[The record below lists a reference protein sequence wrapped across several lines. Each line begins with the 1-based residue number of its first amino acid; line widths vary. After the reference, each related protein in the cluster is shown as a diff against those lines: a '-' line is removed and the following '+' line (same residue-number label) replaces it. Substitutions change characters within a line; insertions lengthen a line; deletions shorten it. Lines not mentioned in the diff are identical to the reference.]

1 MKIGMKMTMISVH
14 SRGQPSRKMITCAR
28 SMNWV
33 GVMFIDFTQVLM
45 ISWPPRRAKA
55 AAKVF
60 EPMKSQQTMAEVF
73 AVRKTDS
80 LTTVKLSRLYAAA
93 RTNPPKDPMAAA
105 SVGVASPT
113 TIVPKTPRMI
123 RASGK
128 NDPRSILKISRRAK
142 VKIT

>member
-1 MKIGMKMTMISVH
+1 M
-14 SRGQPSRKMITCAR
+14 
-28 SMNWV
+28 
-33 GVMFIDFTQVLM
+33 L
-45 ISWPPRRAKA
+45 
-55 AAKVF
+55 
-60 EPMKSQQTMAEVF
+60 EPTKSQHTIAEVL

-80 LTTVKLSRLYAAA
+80 LTTVKLSCLYAAA
-93 RTNPPKDPMAAA
+93 RTNPPKDPIAAA

-113 TIVPKTPRMI
+113 TIVPRTPRII